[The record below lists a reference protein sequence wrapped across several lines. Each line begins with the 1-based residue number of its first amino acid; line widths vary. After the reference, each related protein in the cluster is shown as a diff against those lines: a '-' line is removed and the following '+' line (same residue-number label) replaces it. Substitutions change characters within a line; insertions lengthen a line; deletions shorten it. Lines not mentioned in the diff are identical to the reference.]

1 MTEPF
6 EQLDEIIIHI
16 AAWRRLRHGIE
27 ETRKSDP
34 EKFGE
39 VADMMLLMMD
49 TAYSLAANDLK
60 KKKESM
66 ERNLEKIRENSRY
79 GRMKE

>member
-6 EQLDEIIIHI
+6 DDIIIHI

-27 ETRKSDP
+27 ETKKSDP

-39 VADMMLLMMD
+39 IADMMLLMMD
-49 TAYSLAANDLK
+49 TAYRLAANDLK
-60 KKKESM
+60 KNRENM

>member
-6 EQLDEIIIHI
+6 DDIIIHI
-16 AAWRRLRHGIE
+16 VAWRKLRHGIE
-27 ETRKSDP
+27 ETKKSDP

-49 TAYSLAANDLK
+49 TAYRLAAIDLK
-60 KKKESM
+60 KNRESI

>member
-6 EQLDEIIIHI
+6 DDIIIHI
-16 AAWRRLRHGIE
+16 AAWRKLRHSIE
-27 ETRKSDP
+27 ETKKSDP

-49 TAYSLAANDLK
+49 TAYRLAAIDLK
-60 KKKESM
+60 KNRESI

>member
-1 MTEPF
+1 MIEPF
-6 EQLDEIIIHI
+6 DDIIIHI

-27 ETRKSDP
+27 ETKKSDP

-49 TAYSLAANDLK
+49 TAYRLAAIDLK
-60 KKKESM
+60 KNRESM